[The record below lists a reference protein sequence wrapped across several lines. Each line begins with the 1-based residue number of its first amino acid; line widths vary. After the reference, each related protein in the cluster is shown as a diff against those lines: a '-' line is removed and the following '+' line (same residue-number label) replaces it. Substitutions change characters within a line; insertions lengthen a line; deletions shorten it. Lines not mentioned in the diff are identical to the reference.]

1 MNSAFKA
8 QAETYSQQ
16 PKLLITFHNEKKKIL
31 PVVSKRVFPV
41 TLAESGTKRTLKR
54 NPFSRKKTFKR
65 NILNVRVELDVPY
78 RDPR

>member
-16 PKLLITFHNEKKKIL
+16 PKLLITFHNEKKKNT
-31 PVVSKRVFPV
+31 SSCFKKDFPCY
-41 TLAESGTKRTLKR
+41 SGREQNKTHVEKKPL
-54 NPFSRKKTFKR
+54 SRKKTFKR